1 MDRREW
7 LRREIAG
14 GFGVLMIGMF
24 IRSTFEPREMDS
36 ADFQCYHQ
44 HYLGFLV

>member
-1 MDRREW
+1 MDKREW
-7 LRREIAG
+7 LRREI
-14 GFGVLMIGMF
+14 GVLMIGMF

-36 ADFQCYHQ
+36 ADFQGYHQ